1 MNEKIR
7 HPPYGGAP
15 TALGAGK
22 ILLSPMRIDVDL
34 RTRLLQGDAGR
45 EPGKHIQIAIL
56 AAGGCSVRR
65 SQRQWRPELG
75 RESKQAE
82 FRRHHTGHHV
92 VLTVQSH
99 RSSHDRR
106 IRTETALPQ
115 AMAEDEHMVMPWLI
129 FAHDERPAKL
139 RRDAKG

>member
-15 TALGAGK
+15 AALGTRK
-22 ILLSPMRIDVDL
+22 ILLRPMRIDVNL
-34 RTRLLQGDAGR
+34 RTRLLEGDAGR
-45 EPGKHIQIAIL
+45 EPGKHIQIASL
-56 AAGGCSVRR
+56 AAAGCSVGR
-65 SQRQWRPELG
+65 SQRQRRPELG
-75 RESKQAE
+75 RESEQAE
-82 FRRHHTGHHV
+82 LRRHHTGYHV
-92 VLTVQSH
+92 VLTVQAH

-129 FAHDERPAKL
+129 FARDERPSKL
-139 RRDAKG
+139 R